1 MNLMAA
7 GVDTSMGHV
16 EPAGADVPRK
26 RGLLRTRGLFRNPK
40 FLVGF
45 EIALVLVGYWLYS
58 IVRNAVR
65 AHETEA
71 VQHARQIVSI
81 EKLFG
86 IYQELPLN
94 HFVADHEWLAYLCNY
109 YYATLHFVITIVVG
123 VWVYRR
129 HHWYARRLRNT
140 WYLMNC
146 FALLGFAFYSLA
158 PPRLLPGGQFADTV
172 VTYRTWGS
180 WGNSGVAEHSNQYA
194 AMPSMHIGWSLWV
207 GITVYRLANRQWVR
221 LLGIAYPVATLL
233 VIVGT
238 GNHYFLDAV
247 GGAVALGLAFC
258 VQLLISHRPVFAPP
272 PAPALVAPLTRVPA
286 LSDTAAAATDTAS
299 AATGDTATTST
310 ATASAGDTD
319 DRAGPSLR
327 TANPAG
333 ADTPGKATCGQRTSK
348 ENDLQVRCQ

>member
-1 MNLMAA
+1 MAA
-7 GVDTSMGHV
+7 GVDTSLGHV
-16 EPAGADVPRK
+16 EPTQADGPRK
-26 RGLLRTRGLFRNPK
+26 RGLLRSPK
-40 FLVGF
+40 FLAGY
-45 EIALVLVGYWLYS
+45 EIVLILVGYWLYS
-58 IVRNAVR
+58 VVRNAVR

-71 VQHARQIVSI
+71 VQHARQVVNI

-94 HFVADHEWLAYLCNY
+94 HFVAHQEWLAYLCNY
-109 YYATLHFVITIVVG
+109 YYATLHFVITIAVG

-158 PPRLLPGGQFADTV
+158 PPRLLPGGRFDDTV

-180 WGNSGVAEHSNQYA
+180 WGNSGVADHSNQYA

-221 LLGIAYPVATLL
+221 LLGIAYPAATLFI
-233 VIVGT
+233 IVGT

-247 GGAVALGLAFC
+247 GGAVALGLAFF

-272 PAPALVAPLTRVPA
+272 PPALVAPLTRVPA
-286 LSDTAAAATDTAS
+286 LSDTTAAAAETTTAETTATETDDTGSPSARTAS
-299 AATGDTATTST
+299 RSGTDPPGRAA
-310 ATASAGDTD
+310 
-319 DRAGPSLR
+319 
-327 TANPAG
+327 
-333 ADTPGKATCGQRTSK
+333 CGQRTSQ
-348 ENDLQVRCQ
+348 ENDLAVGRQ

>member
-1 MNLMAA
+1 MAA
-7 GVDTSMGHV
+7 NVDTSRGHV
-16 EPAGADVPRK
+16 EPTRADVRRK
-26 RGLLRTRGLFRNPK
+26 RDLWRSPK
-40 FLVGF
+40 FLAGY
-45 EIALVLVGYWLYS
+45 EIVLVLVGYWLYS
-58 IVRNAVR
+58 LVRNAVR

-71 VQHARQIVSI
+71 VQHARQVVNI
-81 EKLFG
+81 ERLFG

-94 HFVADHEWLAYLCNY
+94 HFVAHQEWLAYLCNY
-109 YYATLHFVITIVVG
+109 YYATLHFVITIAVG

-129 HHWYARRLRNT
+129 RHWYGRRLRNT

-221 LLGIAYPVATLL
+221 LLGIAYPVATLF

-247 GGAVALGLAFC
+247 GGAVALGLAFF

-272 PAPALVAPLTRVPA
+272 PTPAFVAPLVRVTA
-286 LSDTAAAATDTAS
+286 L
-299 AATGDTATTST
+299 GDTAT
-310 ATASAGDTD
+310 AAAKTD
-319 DRAGPSLR
+319 DRAGPSPR
-327 TANPAG
+327 TANRSG
-333 ADTPGKATCGQRTSK
+333 ADVPGRATYGQRTSD
-348 ENDLQVRCQ
+348 ENDLPVRCQ